1 VADPHESAAD
11 VLESRTA
18 GGKVIRGGALRTFAY
33 IAGTALAAIA
43 SVFLLRYLG
52 VVDFGRYITVMSV
65 IAIVTGV
72 TDVGLTTVGQREYA
86 IAADKTERQR
96 LLADMIAIRL
106 VVTPIGV
113 LLGALFG
120 VIVGYDSV
128 LVLGILVAGAGLVLA
143 AAAGTLTIPLTVN
156 LRFGQSTLAELSKQI
171 TIIGGI
177 AALVIAGASLLSFF
191 AVQVVAGLVTLVV
204 TVMLVGRAATP
215 PPRFAFREWIPL
227 LKEAAPVAAASI
239 VNVVYVRLLVVLA
252 SLIATATETGL
263 FATSYRIVEAFVA
276 IPAFMVGAAFPVLAH
291 AGASDEA
298 RLSYALQRV
307 GEIALLV
314 SLGVALV
321 LAFAADPIVR
331 LLGGEEYVDA
341 GPVLSIQAFALVG
354 AFMTQVWALG
364 LVAIRRQSAL
374 IIVNAV
380 ALATVVILGVT
391 LIPAFEAEGAAAAA
405 VVGETLLAASL
416 LLMLV
421 RANPALRPALGYMW
435 RLALAALV
443 AAVVTLLTGL
453 SPAPAGVLAGGLYVL
468 LAWVLRAVPVEV
480 FHAFRSRG
488 SVGR

>member
-1 VADPHESAAD
+1 
-11 VLESRTA
+11 
-18 GGKVIRGGALRTFAY
+18 
-33 IAGTALAAIA
+33 
-43 SVFLLRYLG
+43 
-52 VVDFGRYITVMSV
+52 
-65 IAIVTGV
+65 
-72 TDVGLTTVGQREYA
+72 
-86 IAADKTERQR
+86 
-96 LLADMIAIRL
+96 
-106 VVTPIGV
+106 
-113 LLGALFG
+113 
-120 VIVGYDSV
+120 
-128 LVLGILVAGAGLVLA
+128 
-143 AAAGTLTIPLTVN
+143 
-156 LRFGQSTLAELSKQI
+156 
-171 TIIGGI
+171 
-177 AALVIAGASLLSFF
+177 
-191 AVQVVAGLVTLVV
+191 
-204 TVMLVGRAATP
+204 
-215 PPRFAFREWIPL
+215 
-227 LKEAAPVAAASI
+227 